1 MRLTG
6 GEHGG
11 RLLKVPVDG
20 TRPTQDKVR
29 AAIDSSLAARVPE
42 AQVLDLFAGTGAMGL
57 EAWSR
62 GAAWVEWVESGK
74 PALKA
79 LRDNVQAL
87 KVPAEAGRVLAS
99 DVFKLLGFR
108 CAGAGFDLALADPP
122 YAEAKA
128 GGWQAKLA
136 DLLARNGWV
145 KPGGVFVFETEGWDP
160 LPPLTGWRLARDK
173 TYGSTRVLIWVRE
186 DENSSKNAENGPENG

>member
-6 GEHGG
+6 GEHSG
-11 RLLKVPVDG
+11 RLLKVPADG

-29 AAIDSSLAARVPE
+29 AAIFSALAALVPE
-42 AQVLDLFAGTGAMGL
+42 TRVLDLFAGTGAMGL

-62 GAAWVEWVESGK
+62 GAAWVEWVENGK
-74 PALKA
+74 PALRA

-87 KVPAEAGRVLAS
+87 QVPPAAGRVLAA
-99 DVFKLLGFR
+99 DVFKFLAFP
-108 CAGAGFDLALADPP
+108 CAGQPFDLALADPP

-128 GGWQAKLA
+128 GGWQAKLTE
-136 DLLARNGWV
+136 LLADNNWV
-145 KPGGVFVFETEGWDP
+145 KPGGVFVFETEGHDP
-160 LPPLTGWRLARDK
+160 LPALCGWRLARDK

-186 DENSSKNAENGPENG
+186 DAAQS

>member
-11 RLLKVPVDG
+11 RLLKVPADG

-29 AAIDSSLAARVPE
+29 AAIFSSLATLVPGTR
-42 AQVLDLFAGTGAMGL
+42 ALDLFAGTGAMGL

-74 PALKA
+74 DA
-79 LRDNVQAL
+79 LRVLRENLGAL
-87 KVPAEAGRVLAS
+87 RVPPEAGRALAS
-99 DVFKLLGFR
+99 DVFKLLGHP
-108 CAGAGFDLALADPP
+108 CVGKPFDLALADPP

-128 GGWQAKLA
+128 NGWQEKLA
-136 DLLARNGWV
+136 GLLAQNRWV
-145 KPGGVFVFETEGWDP
+145 RPGGVFVFETEGHDP
-160 LPPLTGWRLARDK
+160 LPALSGWRLARDK
-173 TYGSTRVLIWVRE
+173 TYGATRVLIWVRE
-186 DENSSKNAENGPENG
+186 EDAP

>member
-6 GEHGG
+6 GEHSG
-11 RLLKVPVDG
+11 RLLKVPLDG

-29 AAIDSSLAARVPE
+29 AAIFSSLAAMVPKTR
-42 AQVLDLFAGTGAMGL
+42 VLDLFAGTGAMGL

-74 PALKA
+74 NALRV
-79 LRDNVQAL
+79 LRDNAQTL
-87 KVPAEAGRVLAS
+87 GVPPEAGRVLAS
-99 DVFKLLGFR
+99 DVFKLLGFP
-108 CAGAGFDLALADPP
+108 CAGEGFDLALADPP

-128 GGWQAKLA
+128 GNWMGRLA
-136 DLLARNGWV
+136 NLLLRNNWV
-145 KPGGVFVFETEGWDP
+145 KPGGVFVFETEGRDP
-160 LPPLTGWRLARDK
+160 LPELSAWRLARDK

-186 DENSSKNAENGPENG
+186 DAVSP

>member
-6 GEHGG
+6 GEHNG
-11 RLLKVPVDG
+11 RILKVPADG

-29 AAIDSSLAARVPE
+29 AAIYSSLAALVPG
-42 AQVLDLFAGTGAMGL
+42 ARALDLFAGTGALGL

-74 PALKA
+74 NALRA
-79 LRDNVQAL
+79 LRDNL
-87 KVPAEAGRVLAS
+87 KTLGVPSAAGRVLAS
-99 DVFKLLGFR
+99 DVFKLLGFP
-108 CAGAGFDLALADPP
+108 CAGEGFDLVLADPP

-128 GGWQAKLA
+128 NGWQMKLA
-136 DLLARNGWV
+136 GLLAGNGWV
-145 KPGGVFVFETEGWDP
+145 KPGGVFVFETEGRDP
-160 LPPLTGWRLARDK
+160 LPEFPGWRLARDK

-186 DENSSKNAENGPENG
+186 PAEP